1 MFHGRARSSGGEIM
15 ERDEEEFWG
24 VGSQVFLEV
33 SFFNFFKLSSLR
45 FNFISFSNHYSTDMA
60 SNLVEYLR
68 LLHQLRNCSLS

>member
-33 SFFNFFKLSSLR
+33 SFFNFLKPSSCLC
-45 FNFISFSNHYSTDMA
+45 FNFISFSNH
-60 SNLVEYLR
+60 
-68 LLHQLRNCSLS
+68 